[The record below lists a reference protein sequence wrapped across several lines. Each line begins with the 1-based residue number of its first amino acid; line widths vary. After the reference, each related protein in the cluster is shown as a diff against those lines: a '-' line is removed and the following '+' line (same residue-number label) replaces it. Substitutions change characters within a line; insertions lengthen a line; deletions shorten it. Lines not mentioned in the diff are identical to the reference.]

1 MKRNKR
7 TTTVQFAIWTSAWVA
22 SMALATFGRV
32 FLWDNSNTTLTAI
45 SIALN
50 VALGIGMIIG
60 NRNYFNNFDELEK
73 KIYLEALAL
82 AMGLNIVFGLA
93 FNLCEQANLLPFKAD
108 IGVLV
113 LFTSLSF
120 SIILTLNK
128 RRYS

>member
-1 MKRNKR
+1 MKKQTRK
-7 TTTVQFAIWTSAWVA
+7 TTVQMAIWTWAWVA

-32 FLWDNSNTTLTAI
+32 FLWDKSNTTLTAI

-50 VALGIGMIIG
+50 VALGIGMLIG
-60 NRNYFNNFDELEK
+60 NRNHFNNFDELEK

-82 AMGLNIVFGLA
+82 AMGLNVVFGLA
-93 FNLCEQANLLPFKAD
+93 FNLCEQAGLLPFKAD

-120 SIILTLNK
+120 SVILILNK

>member
-1 MKRNKR
+1 MKGNKR
-7 TTTVQFAIWTSAWVA
+7 KTTVQFAIWTWAWVA
-22 SMALATFGRV
+22 SMALATFCRV

>member
-1 MKRNKR
+1 MKKQTRK
-7 TTTVQFAIWTSAWVA
+7 TTVQFAIWTSAWVA

-45 SIALN
+45 SIVLN

>member
-1 MKRNKR
+1 MKKQTRK
-7 TTTVQFAIWTSAWVA
+7 TTVQFAIWTSAWVA

-32 FLWDNSNTTLTAI
+32 FLWDNSNTILTAI

-50 VALGIGMIIG
+50 VVLGIGMIIG

-120 SIILTLNK
+120 SIILNLNK

>member
-1 MKRNKR
+1 MKGNKR
-7 TTTVQFAIWTSAWVA
+7 KTTVQFAIWTSAWVA

>member
-1 MKRNKR
+1 MKEQRRK
-7 TTTVQFAIWTSAWVA
+7 TTVQLAIWTWTWVA

-32 FLWDNSNTTLTAI
+32 FLWDKSNTTLSAI

-82 AMGLNIVFGLA
+82 AMGLNVVFGLA
-93 FNLCEQANLLPFKAD
+93 YNLCDQANLLPFKAD

-113 LFTSLSF
+113 LFTSISF

>member
-32 FLWDNSNTTLTAI
+32 FLWDNSNTILTAI

>member
-1 MKRNKR
+1 MKGNKR
-7 TTTVQFAIWTSAWVA
+7 KTTVQFAIWTWAWVA

-128 RRYS
+128 RSYS

>member
-1 MKRNKR
+1 MKKQTRK
-7 TTTVQFAIWTSAWVA
+7 TTVQFAIWTSAWVA

-45 SIALN
+45 SIAVN

>member
-1 MKRNKR
+1 MKKQTRK
-7 TTTVQFAIWTSAWVA
+7 TTIQFAIWTSAWVA